1 MSQSRSSSNQWLV
14 CPRVKP
20 EAQSR
25 LFLFPYAGGSVA
37 TFGRWM
43 PELPDTIETWVAQ
56 YPGRGFRYN
65 EPPAKD
71 FGVMLDELY
80 EATLPLSDKPYAFF
94 GHSMGALFA
103 FELTRKLRPQIL
115 FVSGCGAPHVPDP
128 NPPIHNLP
136 DDEFIKSMQKLNGIP
151 DEVMNNA
158 ELMQLILPSL
168 RADFEVLEN
177 YRYTPNTPLPSPIVA
192 FGGLDDSHVS
202 REHLEGWVMH
212 TNDFKSQYFSGDHF
226 FINAEGKAVI
236 DSIVSEIENA
246 KR

>member
-1 MSQSRSSSNQWLV
+1 MYQSRSSSNQWLV

-20 EAQSR
+20 EAQTH

-37 TFGRWM
+37 TFGRWT
-43 PELPDTIETWVAQ
+43 PELPDTIETWIAQ

-65 EPPAKD
+65 EPSVKD
-71 FGVMLDELY
+71 FGIMLDALH
-80 EATLPLSDKPYAFF
+80 EATQPLTDKPYAFF

-103 FELTRKLRPQIL
+103 FELARKLRPQIL
-115 FVSGCGAPHVPDP
+115 FVSGCGAPHIPDP

-151 DEVMNNA
+151 DEVLNNP
-158 ELMQLILPSL
+158 ELMQLVLPSL

-177 YRYTPNTPLPSPIVA
+177 YQYASNERLACPIIA
-192 FGGLDDSHVS
+192 FGGLEDSHVS
-202 REHLEGWVMH
+202 REHLEGWAMH
-212 TNDFKSQYFSGDHF
+212 TDDFKSQYFSGDHF
-226 FINAEGKAVI
+226 FINAERKAVI
-236 DSIVSEIENA
+236 DTIVSEITNA